1 MEKSESRL
9 KVLKKIEELEKK
21 QLWTQDVEDDPET
34 YELLPNK
41 VDYLNKKLSSK
52 ILNKIANIAGTKF
65 FEKMIKNKQL
75 IIEKINGIENFT
87 AVEGGSIITCNHFNA
102 CDNYA
107 VWKSLKPYMNGRKL
121 YKIMLKSVG

>member
-75 IIEKINGIENFT
+75 IIEKINGIENPVGFLLDHIT
-87 AVEGGSIITCNHFNA
+87 LSYVINDVNQIDDPIILEIFK
-102 CDNYA
+102 D
-107 VWKSLKPYMNGRKL
+107 KS
-121 YKIMLKSVG
+121 